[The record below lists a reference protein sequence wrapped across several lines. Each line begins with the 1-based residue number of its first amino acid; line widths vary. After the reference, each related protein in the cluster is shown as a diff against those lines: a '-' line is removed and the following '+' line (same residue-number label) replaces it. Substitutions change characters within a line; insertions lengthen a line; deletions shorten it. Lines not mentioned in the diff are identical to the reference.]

1 MATPLTPA
9 QLKAMDKKF
18 PGARAEAEAIRAY
31 LEGGKAPVGFVVTRH
46 LMPPDRDELRKIR
59 KTLGLSQAELAGLLQ
74 TPKKTYQNWEQGLR
88 APLGAVGVLLRLL
101 EKKPALIEDLR
112 AI

>member
-1 MATPLTPA
+1 MATKLTAA
-9 QLKAMDKKF
+9 QLRAMDKKF
-18 PGARAEAEAIRAY
+18 PEARAEAAAIRAF
-31 LEGGKAPVGFVVTRH
+31 LEGGKAPEGYVVTRH

-59 KTLGLSQAELAGLLQ
+59 KALGLSQAELAALLQ

-88 APLGAVGVLLRLL
+88 APLGAVGVMLRLL
-101 EKKPALIEDLR
+101 ERKPALVEDLR